1 MGRFAA
7 TYSPKSQT
15 GGLSD
20 SQQLVLGASATGSI
34 TVGVRQT
41 IIISVGGTTPTA
53 TGLAAI
59 RFSLGS
65 NSSAVTTDFQ
75 LPAGVFVFEMG
86 DEFDRINFFAVAGC
100 VISVMRIT
108 P

>member
-20 SQQLVLGASATGSI
+20 SQQAVLAASGTASI

-53 TGLAAI
+53 TGLVAI
-59 RFSLGS
+59 RFSLGANS
-65 NSSAVTTDFQ
+65 TSSATDFQ

-86 DEFDRINFFAVAGC
+86 DEFDRVNLFGVAGC
-100 VISVMRIT
+100 VVSIMRLT